1 MSFKAI
7 VGNLIPKYI
16 RLSKTE
22 AKILDTIV
30 ATKSGNAYGLWKTSG
45 LKHYPTVLRTLK
57 KLEGKRLVQALSE
70 SGTRG
75 ERIYSPTLVGILV
88 SYVFNREDKKI
99 VEIVAKDSSL
109 FRELSKIKKNDDLAF
124 YAVQDI
130 LLDVYRKK
138 EPQNIDDAIK
148 KRLEDDIIDNIL
160 DYAFNRNEK
169 AMELILKFSKIKW
182 MRERT
187 VIEVESERISLKQAM
202 KSLDELTKELER
214 LV

>member
-1 MSFKAI
+1 
-7 VGNLIPKYI
+7 
-16 RLSKTE
+16 
-22 AKILDTIV
+22 
-30 ATKSGNAYGLWKTSG
+30 
-45 LKHYPTVLRTLK
+45 
-57 KLEGKRLVQALSE
+57 
-70 SGTRG
+70 
-75 ERIYSPTLVGILV
+75 
-88 SYVFNREDKKI
+88 
-99 VEIVAKDSSL
+99 
-109 FRELSKIKKNDDLAF
+109 LSKIKKNDDLAF